1 MVHSGRYLSVNLST
15 SNCWLCVCFCLILG
29 SFSSIAQIRDTTAV
43 FSGDSSIMVGSL
55 NATAND
61 SLVSDSLKISN
72 ELKSKVKYGA
82 TDSIRYDLEVG
93 KVFMYGKAH
102 IEYEDINLDAAFIEL
117 NFNDHNLVATGM
129 PDSTGTIV
137 GYPVFRQKDEVF
149 NSESLKYNFDTKRG
163 RISEISTKDG
173 DSYIHGATVK
183 KESDNTTY
191 IRNGYYTTCEAPHP
205 HYFIASN
212 KIKVIPNNKV
222 VTGPAELVI
231 ADVPTPFA
239 IPFGFFPNKKGRSSG
254 ILFPA
259 YGESAQLGFF
269 LTNGGYYFGLNDH
282 FDLALTGDAYSR
294 GSWRANAFSNYSNRY
309 HYSGNFS
316 MNYSLTK
323 TSQQELPDY
332 AVEKGF
338 FVRWNHM
345 QDSKARPNSTFSA
358 NVNAGSSTFYRNN
371 LSSSN
376 NYLTNTFTSSV
387 AFSKSWPGKPY
398 SFSAGLSHSQN
409 TTTRDISISF
419 PSANFGISRRT
430 PFKRRTAVGAAKWY
444 EKIGVSYTTSL
455 QNSIATKDTLL
466 FRKESLN
473 QLRYGIQHS
482 IPISTSFSAFKYF
495 TVSPAISYTE
505 KWYLKTI
512 DKKYNVDSNRVEVDT
527 VSGFKAAREFAFS
540 ANMNTRIFGMVQFK
554 KGKIAAIRH
563 VMTPNVGFSWRPD
576 FSDPVYG
583 VYKSVQID
591 TSGKTALYSVFE
603 GALFGGP
610 SSGKSSLMTLSLDN
624 NLEMKVRQ
632 VSDTAVTEKKVKLL
646 ESLSAAMN
654 YNFAADS
661 LNLSTISV
669 AGRTTIL
676 DRISLSFAG
685 NFDPYMVNES
695 GVRYNKFEWNENG
708 KLAHLNNA
716 NLSVNFSVF
725 NGKKEY
731 KSTKGSKEE
740 LEDINKNKADF
751 IDYSVPFNLSV
762 GYSFYYQNNF
772 ATADQTTQTLNFNGD
787 IQVTKS
793 WKVNFSSGYDFQQK
807 DLSYTSLGIFRD
819 LHCWEMRVNWV
830 PFGFQQNYFIQI
842 NVKSSVL
849 QDLKL
854 TKKNDRFDQR

>member
-1 MVHSGRYLSVNLST
+1 MYQSGRYLSVNLST
-15 SNCWLCVCFCLILG
+15 ANCWLIVCTFLVLCA
-29 SFSSIAQIRDTTAV
+29 FSSKGQVQDSVLKA
-43 FSGDSSIMVGSL
+43 DSSIMVGSL
-55 NATAND
+55 NASLND
-61 SLVSDSLKISN
+61 SLVVDSLKMSS

-82 TDSIRYDLEVG
+82 TDSIRYDLEAG
-93 KVFMYGKAH
+93 KVYMYGKAH
-102 IEYEDINLDAAFIEL
+102 IVYEDINLDAAYIEL
-117 NFNDHNLVATGM
+117 NFSDHNLMATGL
-129 PDSTGTIV
+129 PDSTGVIS
-137 GYPVFRQKDEVF
+137 GLPVFKQGNDVF
-149 NSESLKYNFDTKRG
+149 NSEAIKYNFDTKRG

-173 DSYIHGATVK
+173 DSYIHGSTVK
-183 KESDNTTY
+183 KEADNTTF
-191 IRNGYYTTCEAPHP
+191 IRNGYYTTCELPHP
-205 HYFIASN
+205 HYFIASK

-231 ADVPTPFA
+231 SDVPTPFA

-282 FDLALTGDAYSR
+282 FDLALTGDSYSR
-294 GSWRANAFSNYSNRY
+294 GSWRANANSNYSNRY

-323 TSQQELPDY
+323 TSQKELPDY

-345 QDSKARPNSTFSA
+345 QDPKARPNSTFSA

-409 TTTRDISISF
+409 TTTRDISVSF
-419 PSANFGISRRT
+419 PSANFGVSRQT
-430 PFKRRTAVGAAKWY
+430 PFKRKTALGAAKWY
-444 EKIGVSYTTSL
+444 EKIGVSYTTNL
-455 QNSIATKDTLL
+455 QNSISTKDTLL

-495 TVSPAISYTE
+495 TISPSINYSE

-512 DKKYNVDSNRVEVDT
+512 AKKYNADTKSVEVDT
-527 VSGFKAAREFAFS
+527 VTGFKAAREFSFN

-563 VMTPNVGFSWRPD
+563 VMTPNFGFSWRPD
-576 FSDPVYG
+576 FSDPTYG
-583 VYKSVQID
+583 VYKSVQVD
-591 TSGKTALYSVFE
+591 STGRTNKYSVFE

-610 SSGKSSLMTLSLDN
+610 SSGKSSLMTFSLDN
-624 NLEMKVRQ
+624 NLEMKVRH
-632 VSDTAVTEKKVKLL
+632 VSDTADIEKKVKLL

-661 LNLSTISV
+661 LNLSTISLS
-669 AGRTTIL
+669 GRTTVFE
-676 DRISLSFAG
+676 RVSLSFSS
-685 NFDPYMVNES
+685 NFDPYMVNEN
-695 GVRYNKFEWNENG
+695 GIRYNKFEINENG
-708 KLAHLNNA
+708 KLAHINNA
-716 NLSVNFSVF
+716 NLSANFSIF
-725 NGKKEY
+725 NGKKSYE
-731 KSTKGSKEE
+731 SNKGSKEE
-740 LEDINKNKADF
+740 VENINKNKGDY
-751 IDYSVPFNLSV
+751 IDYSVPYNLSV
-762 GYSFYYQNNF
+762 GYSFYYQNSF
-772 ATADQTTQTLNFNGD
+772 TSADQTTQTLNFNGD
-787 IQVTKS
+787 LQVTKN
-793 WKVNFSSGYDFQQK
+793 WKVNFNSGYDFEQK

-819 LHCWEMRVNWV
+819 LHCWEMRLNWV
-830 PFGFQQNYFIQI
+830 PFGFQQNYFFQI

>member
-1 MVHSGRYLSVNLST
+1 LV
-15 SNCWLCVCFCLILG
+15 LCT
-29 SFSSIAQIRDTTAV
+29 FSSKAQQIDSAASVVPDTSLAHKSLMLVVKDSAAV
-43 FSGDSSIMVGSL
+43 DSAS
-55 NATAND
+55 
-61 SLVSDSLKISN
+61 ISN

-82 TDSIRYDLEVG
+82 TDSIRYDLEAG
-93 KVFMYGKAH
+93 KVYMFGKAH
-102 IEYEDINLDAAFIEL
+102 IEYEDINLIADYIEL
-117 NFNDHNLVATGM
+117 NFTDHNLLAKGM
-129 PDSTGTIV
+129 PDSTGTMAGFPIFKQ
-137 GYPVFRQKDEVF
+137 GNDEF
-149 NSESLKYNFDTKRG
+149 KSESLKYNFDSKRG
-163 RISEISTKDG
+163 RIAEISTKDG
-173 DSYIHGATVK
+173 DSYIHGSTVK

-191 IRNGYYTTCEAPHP
+191 IRNGYYTTCELPHP

-231 ADVPTPFA
+231 SDVPTPFA

-282 FDLALTGDAYSR
+282 FDLALTGDIYSR
-294 GSWRANAFSNYSNRY
+294 GSWRANAYSNYANRY
-309 HYSGNFS
+309 HYNGNFS
-316 MNYSLTK
+316 VNYSLTK
-323 TSQQELPDY
+323 TSQKELPDY

-345 QDSKARPNSTFSA
+345 QDTKARPNSTFSA

-409 TTTRDISISF
+409 TSTRDITVSF
-419 PSANFGISRRT
+419 PTANFGISRQT
-430 PFKRRTAVGAAKWY
+430 PFKRKTAVGAAKWY

-455 QNSIATKDTLL
+455 QNSISTKDTLL
-466 FRKESLN
+466 FRKESLD

-495 TVSPAISYTE
+495 TVSPAINYTE

-512 DKKYNVDSNRVEVDT
+512 EKKYIADTKTVDVDT
-527 VSGFKAAREFAFS
+527 VAGFKAAREFSFS
-540 ANMNTRIFGMVQFK
+540 ANMNTRIFGLVQFK
-554 KGKIAAIRH
+554 KGKLAAIRH

-576 FSDPVYG
+576 FSDPTYG
-583 VYKSVQID
+583 VYKSVQVD
-591 TSGKTALYSVFE
+591 STGKTALYSIFE
-603 GALFGGP
+603 GALYGGP
-610 SSGKSSLMTLSLDN
+610 SSGKSSLMTFSLDN
-624 NLEMKVRQ
+624 NIEMKVRQ
-632 VSDTAVTEKKVKLL
+632 VSDTAVTEKKIKLL

-669 AGRTTIL
+669 AGRTTVL

-685 NFDPYMVNES
+685 VFDPYMVNDA
-695 GVRYNKFEWNENG
+695 GVRYNKFEINESG
-708 KLAHLNNA
+708 KLAHMNNA

-725 NGKKEY
+725 NGKKDY
-731 KSTKGSKEE
+731 QSSKGSKEE
-740 LEDINKNKADF
+740 LENINKNKGDY

-762 GYSFYYQNNF
+762 GYSFFYKNNF
-772 ATADQTTQTLNFNGD
+772 GTSDQTTQTLNFNGD
-787 IQVTKS
+787 VQVTKN
-793 WKVNFSSGYDFQQK
+793 WKVNFNSGYDFEQK
-807 DLSYTSLGIFRD
+807 DLSYTSLGVFRD
-819 LHCWEMRVNWV
+819 LHCWEMRLNWV

>member
-1 MVHSGRYLSVNLST
+1 MYQSGRYLSVNLST
-15 SNCWLCVCFCLILG
+15 ANCWLIVCTFLVLCA
-29 SFSSIAQIRDTTAV
+29 FSSKGQVQDSVLKA
-43 FSGDSSIMVGSL
+43 DSSIMVGSL
-55 NATAND
+55 NASLND
-61 SLVSDSLKISN
+61 SLVVDSLKMSS

-82 TDSIRYDLEVG
+82 TDSIRYDLEAG
-93 KVFMYGKAH
+93 KVYMYGKAH
-102 IEYEDINLDAAFIEL
+102 IVYEDINLDAAYIEL
-117 NFNDHNLVATGM
+117 NFSDHNLMATGL
-129 PDSTGTIV
+129 PDSTGVIS
-137 GYPVFRQKDEVF
+137 GLPVFKQGNDVF
-149 NSESLKYNFDTKRG
+149 NSEAIKYNFDTKRG

-173 DSYIHGATVK
+173 DSYIHGSTVK
-183 KESDNTTY
+183 KEADNTTF
-191 IRNGYYTTCEAPHP
+191 IRNGYYTTCELPHP
-205 HYFIASN
+205 HYFIASK

-231 ADVPTPFA
+231 SDVPTPFA

-282 FDLALTGDAYSR
+282 FDLALTGDSYSR
-294 GSWRANAFSNYSNRY
+294 GSWRANANSNYSNRY

-323 TSQQELPDY
+323 TSQKELPDY

-345 QDSKARPNSTFSA
+345 QDPKARPNSTFSA

-409 TTTRDISISF
+409 TTTRDISVSF
-419 PSANFGISRRT
+419 PSANFGVSRQT
-430 PFKRRTAVGAAKWY
+430 PFKRKTALGAAKWY
-444 EKIGVSYTTSL
+444 EKIGVSYTTNL
-455 QNSIATKDTLL
+455 QNSISTKDTLL

-495 TVSPAISYTE
+495 TISPSINYSE

-512 DKKYNVDSNRVEVDT
+512 AKKYNADTKSVEVDT
-527 VSGFKAAREFAFS
+527 VTGFKAAREFSFN

-563 VMTPNVGFSWRPD
+563 VMTPNFGFSWRPD
-576 FSDPVYG
+576 FSDPTYG
-583 VYKSVQID
+583 VYKSVQVD
-591 TSGKTALYSVFE
+591 STGRTNKYSVFE

-610 SSGKSSLMTLSLDN
+610 SSGKSSLMTFSLDN
-624 NLEMKVRQ
+624 NLEMKVRH
-632 VSDTAVTEKKVKLL
+632 VSDTADIEKKVKLL

-661 LNLSTISV
+661 LNLSTISLS
-669 AGRTTIL
+669 GRTTVFE
-676 DRISLSFAG
+676 RVSLSFSSI
-685 NFDPYMVNES
+685 FDPYMVNEN
-695 GVRYNKFEWNENG
+695 GIRYNKFEINETG
-708 KLAHLNNA
+708 KLAHINNA
-716 NLSVNFSVF
+716 NLSANFSIF
-725 NGKKEY
+725 NGKKSYE
-731 KSTKGSKEE
+731 SNKGSKEE
-740 LEDINKNKADF
+740 VENINKNKGDY
-751 IDYSVPFNLSV
+751 IDYSVPYNLSV
-762 GYSFYYQNNF
+762 GYSFYYQNSF
-772 ATADQTTQTLNFNGD
+772 TSADQTTQTLNFNGD
-787 IQVTKS
+787 LQVTKN
-793 WKVNFSSGYDFQQK
+793 WKVNFNSGYDFEQK

-819 LHCWEMRVNWV
+819 LHCWEMRLNWV
-830 PFGFQQNYFIQI
+830 PFGFQQNYFFQI

>member
-1 MVHSGRYLSVNLST
+1 MYQSGRYLSVNLST
-15 SNCWLCVCFCLILG
+15 ANCWLIVCTFLVLCA
-29 SFSSIAQIRDTTAV
+29 FSSKGQVQDSVLKA
-43 FSGDSSIMVGSL
+43 DSSIMVGSL
-55 NATAND
+55 NASLND
-61 SLVSDSLKISN
+61 SLVVDSLKMSS

-82 TDSIRYDLEVG
+82 TDSIRYDLEAG
-93 KVFMYGKAH
+93 KVYMYGKAH
-102 IEYEDINLDAAFIEL
+102 IVYEDINLDAAYIEL
-117 NFNDHNLVATGM
+117 NFSDHNLMATGL
-129 PDSTGTIV
+129 PDSTGVIS
-137 GYPVFRQKDEVF
+137 GLPVFKQGNDVF
-149 NSESLKYNFDTKRG
+149 NSEAIKYNFDTKRG

-173 DSYIHGATVK
+173 DSYIHGSTVK
-183 KESDNTTY
+183 KEADNTTF
-191 IRNGYYTTCEAPHP
+191 IRNGYYTTCELPHP
-205 HYFIASN
+205 HYFIASK

-231 ADVPTPFA
+231 SDVPTPFA

-282 FDLALTGDAYSR
+282 FDLALTGDSYSR
-294 GSWRANAFSNYSNRY
+294 GSWRANANSNYSNRY

-323 TSQQELPDY
+323 TSQKELPDY

-345 QDSKARPNSTFSA
+345 QDPKARPNSTFSA

-409 TTTRDISISF
+409 TTTRDISVSF
-419 PSANFGISRRT
+419 PSANFGVSRQT
-430 PFKRRTAVGAAKWY
+430 PFKRKTALGAAKWY
-444 EKIGVSYTTSL
+444 EKIGVSYTTNL
-455 QNSIATKDTLL
+455 QNSISTKDTLL

-495 TVSPAISYTE
+495 TISPSINYSE

-512 DKKYNVDSNRVEVDT
+512 AKKYNADTKSVEVDT
-527 VSGFKAAREFAFS
+527 VTGFKAAREFSFN

-563 VMTPNVGFSWRPD
+563 VMTPNFGFSWRPD
-576 FSDPVYG
+576 FSDPTYG
-583 VYKSVQID
+583 VYKSVQVD
-591 TSGKTALYSVFE
+591 STGRTNKYSVFE

-610 SSGKSSLMTLSLDN
+610 SSGKSSLMTFSLDN
-624 NLEMKVRQ
+624 NLEMKVRH
-632 VSDTAVTEKKVKLL
+632 VSDTADIEKKVKLL

-661 LNLSTISV
+661 LNLSTISLS
-669 AGRTTIL
+669 GRTTVFE
-676 DRISLSFAG
+676 RVSLSFSS
-685 NFDPYMVNES
+685 NFDPYMVNEN
-695 GVRYNKFEWNENG
+695 GIRYNKFEINETG
-708 KLAHLNNA
+708 KLAHINNA
-716 NLSVNFSVF
+716 NLSANFSIF
-725 NGKKEY
+725 NGKKSYE
-731 KSTKGSKEE
+731 SNKGSKEE
-740 LEDINKNKADF
+740 VENINKNKGDY
-751 IDYSVPFNLSV
+751 IDYSVPYNLSV
-762 GYSFYYQNNF
+762 GYSFYYQNSF
-772 ATADQTTQTLNFNGD
+772 TSADQTTQTLNFNGD
-787 IQVTKS
+787 LQVTKN
-793 WKVNFSSGYDFQQK
+793 WKVNFNSGYDFEQK

-819 LHCWEMRVNWV
+819 LHCWEMRLNWV
-830 PFGFQQNYFIQI
+830 PFGFQQNYFFQI